1 MQALHT
7 SLHCYVNEQ
16 VSITI
21 PLLVHIK
28 QEDLRGEE
36 QSAVLKLGQQRSVI
50 TNRGLDGVTTY
61 LKFLAKLV
69 VLHCVGWVSIVVVYL
84 DIPLLRSLL
93 IEDCYRPISDHSGQ

>member
-50 TNRGLDGVTTY
+50 TNHGLDGVTTY
-61 LKFLAKLV
+61 LKFCGKACGSTLCGLGINCCSRFSYSTFK
-69 VLHCVGWVSIVVVYL
+69 
-84 DIPLLRSLL
+84 
-93 IEDCYRPISDHSGQ
+93 DHY